1 MGVFIDFKLVQYGQL
16 AFWREKVAEQED
28 EQILLKTYLQISDF
42 LFLILS
48 IDESRASYVH
58 DRTIVEY
65 GEIMSTKQKQLL
77 WIQGVQTLTISYID
91 NADVLIWFIYLFL

>member
-1 MGVFIDFKLVQYGQL
+1 MGVLIDFKLVQYGQL
-16 AFWREKVAEQED
+16 AFWREKVGEQED
-28 EQILLKTYLQISDF
+28 EQILLKTHLQISDF

-65 GEIMSTKQKQLL
+65 SEIMSTKQKQLL
-77 WIQGVQTLTISYID
+77 WIQGVHTLTISYID